1 MEPILASPDSP
12 TLTPVIDPS
21 ALAARLADPDWL
33 VVDCRFDL
41 FDPAAGESRYL
52 AAHIPGAI
60 YAHLDR
66 DLSAAREPDGRGG
79 RHPLPPPDEMA
90 RRFGALGIDG
100 RVQVVAYDDQSG
112 HYAARLWWLLRFMG
126 HEAVAVLDGGW
137 PAWVAAGLPVEAG
150 DGDGIGGDVPPE
162 RLYEGG
168 PRLDRPATA
177 EEAVAAPL
185 LVDGRAPERYRGE
198 VEPLDPV
205 AGHIPGA
212 TNRPYTAN
220 WDADGRWRAPEA
232 LLAEFLD
239 LLGDTPPE
247 SAVFYCG
254 SGVSACVNLLAMVR
268 AGLPEGRLYVGSWSE
283 WSRLGRPVARG
294 QSPTPQTG

>member
-1 MEPILASPDSP
+1 MNPPYTTIL
-12 TLTPVIDPS
+12 S
-21 ALAARLADPDWL
+21 AAELAAHLHDPNW
-33 VVDCRFDL
+33 VIVDCRFDL
-41 FDPAAGESRYL
+41 SDTAAGERNYRES
-52 AAHIPGAI
+52 HIPGAV

-66 DLSAAREPDGRGG
+66 DLSGPRAATGEGG
-79 RHPLPPPDEMA
+79 RHPLPTPAELT
-90 RRFGALGIDG
+90 RTFGGWGIGGAAPG
-100 RVQVVAYDDQSG
+100 RGVQVVAYDDQSG

>member
-1 MEPILASPDSP
+1 MNPPYTTIL
-12 TLTPVIDPS
+12 S
-21 ALAARLADPDWL
+21 AAELAAHLHDPNL
-33 VVDCRFDL
+33 VIVDCRFDL
-41 FDPAAGESRYL
+41 LDTAAGERRYRES
-52 AAHIPGAI
+52 HIPGAV
-60 YAHLDR
+60 YAHLAR
-66 DLSAAREPDGRGG
+66 DLSGPRAATGEGG
-79 RHPLPPPDEMA
+79 RHPLPTPAELT
-90 RRFGALGIDG
+90 RTFGGWGIGGAAPG
-100 RVQVVAYDDQSG
+100 RGVQVVAYDDQSG

-150 DGDGIGGDVPPE
+150 DGDGIGEDVPPE